1 VPPLKIFIYA
11 QDTLGLGHVQR
22 CTTLARALLERRPD
36 AAVLL
41 ASKSAWPATVSLG
54 ERFDFLKL
62 PTQLT
67 LRASSDADRAAERSA
82 IRAMRRDLLRDAVVH
97 LRPKVLIVDNEPLGY
112 GGEMAAAI
120 AAAEDGARVV
130 FGMRDVMD
138 DPQRIAEQWE
148 ALDVIRALEE
158 RFDRILIYGHP
169 DVFDTLATYG
179 LPASVTAKA
188 RYSGYLCSP
197 RDDLDAASLGAR
209 LGVDSEP
216 LLLVTGGGGQDALPL
231 FSGALQALPLLAA
244 DPTPQTLLVTGPF
257 MPAEDRARVE
267 ALADTRVCRIRETVD
282 VVQALVRARAA
293 ATMGG
298 YNTLVEAMMVGR
310 CPIVVPRATHKREQL
325 IRAQAFEAR
334 GLARC
339 LPPSELSATRMA
351 EALDAE
357 LAAPTTVDGSEYLDR
372 HAARAAELVLE
383 VLDS

>member
-1 VPPLKIFIYA
+1 MPLKILIYA

-22 CTTLARALLERRPD
+22 CTTLARALLARRPD

-62 PTQLT
+62 PAQLT

-82 IRAMRRDLLRDAVVH
+82 IRAMRRDLLRDAVLH
-97 LRPKVLIVDNEPLGY
+97 LRPQLIVVDNEPLGY

-120 AAAEDGARVV
+120 ATADSGARVV

-138 DPQRIAEQWE
+138 DPERIAEQWE
-148 ALDVIRALEE
+148 ELEVIGALEE

-169 DVFDTLATYG
+169 AVFDTLATYG
-179 LPASVTAKA
+179 LPTSVAAKA

-197 RDDLDAASLGAR
+197 HEDLDPGSLRAS

-231 FSGALQALPLLAA
+231 FSAALGALPLLAA
-244 DPTPQTLLVTGPF
+244 DPKPRALLVTGPF
-257 MPAEDRARVE
+257 MPAGDRARVE
-267 ALADTRVCRIRETVD
+267 ALADPRMCRIRETMD
-282 VVQALVRARAA
+282 VVEAMAAARAA
-293 ATMGG
+293 TTMGG
-298 YNTLVEAMMVGR
+298 YNTLVEAVMLGR
-310 CPIVVPRATHKREQL
+310 RPIVVPRATHKREQL
-325 IRAQAFEAR
+325 MRAQAFEAR

-339 LPPSELSATRMA
+339 LPPSELSPALMA

-357 LAAPTTVDGSEYLDR
+357 LEAPATVDAAEYLDP
-372 HAARAAELVLE
+372 HAGRAAELLLE
-383 VLDS
+383 VVES